1 MPFDFKSFIENL
13 NEDPEK
19 KEIVEKYEN
28 LVEPIKDKELKDTIF
43 YKKYLSQFE
52 MPFEKEIWFQIPKYI
67 DEDFDWDL
75 LIRLI
80 GASFSSKMSIV
91 LLYPELPRICIDVEA
106 GEQKI
111 KKCLDELWGFQIAR
125 MYEIYLEENIH
136 SEIKKNEDEKE
147 KEIVL
152 SRRQENIQKWQKEV
166 KRIKLY
172 FEYLKENNE

>member
-13 NEDPEK
+13 NENPEK

-43 YKKYLSQFE
+43 YKKYLSQFDI
-52 MPFEKEIWFQIPKYI
+52 PFEKEIWFQIPEYI
-67 DEDFDWDL
+67 NEDFDWDL

-80 GASFSSKMSIV
+80 AASFSSKMSIV
-91 LLYPELPRICIDVEA
+91 LLYPELPRICIEVTS
-106 GEQKI
+106 GEKKV

-125 MYEIYLEENIH
+125 MYEIYLEENIN